1 MAGRVR
7 RLLLAAVVALLA
19 VTAAPARAQ
28 QPDDDGIGPGT
39 TGLGYVPGP
48 PAAWI
53 LVDADTGAVLD
64 GEQPRT
70 PQLPASTIKLFTAL
84 VAHQRL
90 PAGDAI
96 PISAHAEAMPA
107 RKINVKA
114 GQEWRLEDL
123 LYSMLLVSAND
134 AAVAVAER
142 VGGGSLEGWER
153 IAAQAADALG
163 LEDAPDLSD
172 PAGLDDAQFS
182 HGGGSRISPRDMA
195 IVARA
200 VLAEPALLAMIQ
212 TEEHLFDGGDGI
224 GHSVD
229 RRIRLFD
236 LYPGTIGLKTGLT
249 DAAGRCFVAAARR
262 DGRTML
268 AVLFD
273 APDIYASAAILLD
286 QGFAT
291 PVAAEEGLDQLPA
304 VVPDAAVDPPQRI
317 PGALDPTMSMPAA
330 DGGLDWNSAPVAGV
344 ILLAGSA
351 PLLIIRRG
359 RRRSRWGSGG
369 EATRSAPQ
377 EAPPPRRPTSRPKVG
392 AS

>member
-7 RLLLAAVVALLA
+7 RLFLAAVIALLV

-28 QPDDDGIGPGT
+28 QPDDDGVGPGT
-39 TGLGYVPGP
+39 TGPGYVPGP

-90 PAGDAI
+90 PAGDNV
-96 PISAHAEAMPA
+96 PISAHAESMPA

-249 DAAGRCFVAAARR
+249 DAAGRCFVAAATR

-291 PVAAEEGLDQLPA
+291 PVAAEEGLDHLPA
-304 VVPDAAVDPPQRI
+304 VVPDAAADPPERI

-330 DGGLDWNSAPVAGV
+330 NGGLDWNSAPVAIA
-344 ILLAGSA
+344 ILVAGTA
-351 PLLIIRRG
+351 PLLSRR
-359 RRRSRWGSGG
+359 RRQRRSRRGPGG
-369 EATRSAPQ
+369 EAPRDAPQ
-377 EAPPPRRPTSRPKVG
+377 EVEPPRTPTSRPKVD
-392 AS
+392 A